1 MLVSAFDAQEIF
13 MKYFLPL
20 YPPDAFADLAA
31 ARATDVNPAK
41 NKAIY
46 DHLEDAAKVF
56 AARGAELFESDLDL
70 DFSDAS
76 VHRMSARIT
85 RDLRDR
91 WRKSGAVGTPENELF
106 NVVVHGAAYVGECAR
121 RGRSAEWS
129 VRRPLW
135 ESVVV
140 LESRAGTAR
149 LAIFHWWLKSL
160 ADDAFENAR
169 GGSIADRYRTHVEA
183 PTFDGDALP
192 IFLAGQPDVPRLLPR
207 ITKPRYDVLYKYLK
221 AHLPEI
227 RDVGADFPSAERFD
241 EIDFRWIDFFVVGG
255 GRMLLI
261 AGAAAAGVHLFW
273 LGNSGFE
280 KSAFIPCDSFPEPIV
295 KTNGDKIVIA
305 CRVEKKDALH
315 EMLWWGS

>member
-31 ARATDVNPAK
+31 ARATDANPAK

-46 DHLEDAAKVF
+46 DHIEDAAKIF
-56 AARGAELFESDLDL
+56 AARGPELFGADLDL

-76 VHRMSARIT
+76 VHRMSAKIT
-85 RDLRDR
+85 RELRDR
-91 WRKSGAVGTPENELF
+91 WRNAGAIGSPENELF

-121 RGRSAEWS
+121 RGRIAEWS

-140 LESRAGTAR
+140 LESHAGTAR

-160 ADDAFENAR
+160 ADDAFDNAR
-169 GGSIADRYRTHVEA
+169 GGTIADRYRTHVEA

-192 IFLAGQPDVPRLLPR
+192 IFLTSNADVKRLLPR
-207 ITKPRYDVLYKYLK
+207 ITKPRYDVLYKYIK

-227 RDVGADFPSAERFD
+227 RDVGTDFPSPERFD
-241 EIDFRWIDFFVVGG
+241 DLDFRWLEFFVVGG
-255 GRMLLI
+255 GRMLLM

-273 LGNSGFE
+273 LGSSGFE
-280 KSAFIPCDSFPEPIV
+280 KSAFVPCDAFPEPIV

-305 CRVEKKDALH
+305 CRVDKKDVLH